1 VSIVNVNQPP
11 TSHTVGI
18 WEISKLS
25 LSSKPNILPID
36 PQDIARH
43 FNGIG
48 GTIVKDDHL
57 LIADTGFGRIF
68 VWTNIDDA
76 LAGKKADIV
85 LGAKEF
91 NETVQE
97 IGRDKL
103 FWPAS
108 MAFDGSFLWVGEFKF
123 SGRILRFSV
132 H

>member
-1 VSIVNVNQPP
+1 L
-11 TSHTVGI
+11 
-18 WEISKLS
+18 EISALS
-25 LSSKPNILPID
+25 LSSKPKILPID
-36 PQDIARH
+36 PQDISHR

-48 GTIVKDDHL
+48 GAIVKDGHL

-68 VWTNIDDA
+68 IWTNMNDA

-85 LGAKEF
+85 LGAEDL

-108 MAFDGSFLWVGEFKF
+108 LAFDGSFLWVGEFKF

-132 H
+132 QR